1 MDQQQDLEERIKDAG
16 REIYSLIGERVPSM
30 FDRRRWKG
38 KIMEWAMKDEAFRIQ
53 LFRFVDVLPSLKTD
67 ELVVKLLNEYF
78 SGLEDTP
85 MILRQGI
92 GLIPGKGILP
102 RIAAKVTRSTVE
114 SLAAQFIAGTD
125 PEDSLKSLV
134 KLQSEGLAISLDL
147 LGEEVLSEAEASKY
161 AARYAELLDFL
172 SRKPVEWN
180 GPAILHGDDRGP
192 IPSIDVSLKVTSFY
206 SQIDPVDWEGSIDH
220 VKLALRPLVTMANEA
235 GVSLTLDMEQY
246 YLKDLSIAI
255 FEALLEEHSALCF
268 AGIAL
273 QGYLRETKQD
283 LEGIIGWAKKNDRRV
298 TVRLVKGAYWDYETV
313 INRQKGWP
321 VPVFLNKSDT
331 DFNYEE
337 LTAML
342 LENTEYIRPAIAT
355 HNIRSISHAIAVA
368 DSLNLPRDSFE
379 FQMIYG
385 MAEPV
390 RNALRKMG
398 YRVRV
403 YTPLGELIP
412 GMAYLIRRLLEN
424 TSNESFLTK
433 SFLEQQ
439 PFDELIKAP
448 LPSDRGIEA
457 EKDVESFRNEP
468 PVDFS
473 KSLNRE
479 KMNEALARLRQRF
492 NERYAIV
499 LGGKE
504 VWTDA
509 EIESK
514 NPARPNEIVGTVA
527 SGGRHHAEKAIEEA
541 RKAKRAWSRTSP
553 QKRAGYLFRAADEM
567 RKRKFELAALQV
579 YEVGKAWKDAD
590 GDVAEAIDYLEYYG
604 REMIRLGRPT
614 VLGHYPGEQNQY
626 LYEPK
631 GVGVV
636 ISPWNFPLAIPTGM
650 VSAGIVTG
658 NCVIFKPSGLA
669 PICGRMLQEVFEAAG
684 LPPGILQFVPGPG
697 GEVGE
702 YLVSHPEIDFI
713 AFTGSK
719 EVGLGIVKRAGET
732 SPGQRNVKSVIAEM
746 GGKNA
751 VIVDE
756 TADLDEAVK
765 GVLESAL
772 GLQGQK
778 CSACSRVILVGKI
791 FNEFTV
797 RLKEAME
804 SLKVGPPDNPQN
816 RMGPLVDETALKK
829 VRRYIGI
836 GKKEGKPLLVRN
848 AAGGGYFVG
857 PVIIADA
864 SPDSVVSQ
872 EEIFG
877 PVLTVMGAPDIAQAI
892 SIANNT
898 QYALTGGIF
907 SRSPANIEKARR
919 EFQVGNL
926 YINRRITGALVGRQP
941 FGGFGMS
948 GVGSKAGGPDY
959 LLRFMNIRSI
969 SENTLRRGFAPADV
983 APR

>member
-1 MDQQQDLEERIKDAG
+1 
-16 REIYSLIGERVPSM
+16 
-30 FDRRRWKG
+30 
-38 KIMEWAMKDEAFRIQ
+38 
-53 LFRFVDVLPSLKTD
+53 
-67 ELVVKLLNEYF
+67 
-78 SGLEDTP
+78 
-85 MILRQGI
+85 
-92 GLIPGKGILP
+92 
-102 RIAAKVTRSTVE
+102 
-114 SLAAQFIAGTD
+114 
-125 PEDSLKSLV
+125 
-134 KLQSEGLAISLDL
+134 
-147 LGEEVLSEAEASKY
+147 
-161 AARYAELLDFL
+161 
-172 SRKPVEWN
+172 
-180 GPAILHGDDRGP
+180 
-192 IPSIDVSLKVTSFY
+192 
-206 SQIDPVDWEGSIDH
+206 
-220 VKLALRPLVTMANEA
+220 
-235 GVSLTLDMEQY
+235 
-246 YLKDLSIAI
+246 
-255 FEALLEEHSALCF
+255 
-268 AGIAL
+268 
-273 QGYLRETKQD
+273 
-283 LEGIIGWAKKNDRRV
+283 
-298 TVRLVKGAYWDYETV
+298 
-313 INRQKGWP
+313 
-321 VPVFLNKSDT
+321 
-331 DFNYEE
+331 
-337 LTAML
+337 
-342 LENTEYIRPAIAT
+342 
-355 HNIRSISHAIAVA
+355 
-368 DSLNLPRDSFE
+368 
-379 FQMIYG
+379 MIYG

-390 RNALRKMG
+390 RHALRKMD
-398 YRVRV
+398 YRVSV

-448 LPSDRGIEA
+448 LPGDSEIEKETHA
-457 EKDVESFRNEP
+457 NSFRNEP

-479 KMNEALARLRQRF
+479 KMNEALAGLRQRF

-499 LGGKE
+499 LGGEE
-504 VWTDA
+504 VWTDV

-514 NPARPNEIVGTVA
+514 NPARPSEIVGRVA
-527 SGGRHHAEKAIEEA
+527 SGDRHHAEKAVEEA
-541 RKAKRAWSRTSP
+541 RKAKDAWIKTSP
-553 QKRAGYLFRAADEM
+553 EERAGYLFRAAEEM
-567 RKRKFELAALQV
+567 RNRRFELAAIEV
-579 YEVGKAWKDAD
+579 YEVGKGWEDAD

-604 REMIRLGRPT
+604 REMTRLGRPI

-702 YLVSHPEIDFI
+702 YLVSHPKIDFI

-719 EVGLGIVKRAGET
+719 DVGLGIVKRAGEI

-751 VIVDE
+751 IIVDE
-756 TADLDEAVK
+756 TADLDEAIK

-772 GLQGQK
+772 GFQGQK
-778 CSACSRVILVGKI
+778 CSACSRAIIVGKI
-791 FNEFTV
+791 FDQFTV

-804 SLKVGPPDNPQN
+804 SVKIGPPDNPQN
-816 RMGPLVDETALKK
+816 GMGPLVDEAALRK

-836 GKKEGKPLLVRN
+836 GEKEGKPLLVRKTT
-848 AAGGGYFVG
+848 GEGYFVG

-864 SPDSVVSQ
+864 NPDSAITR

-877 PVLTVMGAPDIAQAI
+877 PVLTVMRAPDIDRAI
-892 SIANNT
+892 SIANDT

-919 EFQVGNL
+919 ELQVGNL